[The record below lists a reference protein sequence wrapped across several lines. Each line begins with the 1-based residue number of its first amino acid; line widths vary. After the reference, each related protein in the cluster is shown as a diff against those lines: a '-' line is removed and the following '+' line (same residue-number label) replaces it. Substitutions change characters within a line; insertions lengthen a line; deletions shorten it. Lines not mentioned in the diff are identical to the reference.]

1 MTNLQKMRTLFKV
14 YYEQCPD
21 RRIEYTEQTENQCWI
36 VMEGI
41 ELTYMEY
48 QGEHQPIFLCGRL
61 DDVYYF
67 KTYKECE
74 KVWYMGEDEVLAY
87 KKSLEEPSREEMIR
101 KLTRYELEYFFANG
115 FFLLDEL
122 TKFFANG
129 GFNNHTDKGLKELYN
144 DKILGL

>member
-48 QGEHQPIFLCGRL
+48 QGEHRPIFLCARL
-61 DDVYYF
+61 DEVYYF
-67 KTYKECE
+67 KTYSDCN
-74 KVWYMGEDEVLAY
+74 KVWHMGEDEVLAY
-87 KKSLEEPSREEMIR
+87 KKSLEQASRENMIR
-101 KLTRYELEYFFANG
+101 DLTMYELR
-115 FFLLDEL
+115 FFLDNPTMLKDFAS
-122 TKFFANG
+122 FFTNG
-129 GFNNHTDKGLKELYN
+129 GFGSYPDDQLTELYN
-144 DKILGL
+144 DKILGE

>member
-48 QGEHQPIFLCGRL
+48 QGEHRPIFLCARL
-61 DDVYYF
+61 DEVYYF

-87 KKSLEEPSREEMIR
+87 KKSLEEPSRED
-101 KLTRYELEYFFANG
+101 G
-115 FFLLDEL
+115 Q
-122 TKFFANG
+122 
-129 GFNNHTDKGLKELYN
+129 
-144 DKILGL
+144 KIK